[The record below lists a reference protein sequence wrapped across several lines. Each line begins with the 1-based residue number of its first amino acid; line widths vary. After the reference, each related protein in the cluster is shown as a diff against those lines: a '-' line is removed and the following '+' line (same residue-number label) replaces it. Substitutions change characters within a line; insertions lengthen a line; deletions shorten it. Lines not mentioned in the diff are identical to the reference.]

1 MPLDPNH
8 VHAEVPHEKTVHLA
22 SQGWRYGCSSVV
34 TGDDA
39 PRGITTRNAVPLR
52 VGVTSDERFP
62 LGELLIVASA
72 EVRATDWLPIPCGHT
87 TRATD
92 AACEGCA
99 NRGEK

>member
-8 VHAEVPHEKTVHLA
+8 IHADTPHERTVHLP

-34 TGDDA
+34 TGDSR

-62 LGELLIVASA
+62 LGHELEIG
-72 EVRATDWLPIPCGHT
+72 RYCATGI
-87 TRATD
+87 R
-92 AACEGCA
+92 E
-99 NRGEK
+99 RGEE